1 MPEELLRI
9 DEDEKPL
16 NCGVT
21 VYRGDPQAGQAI
33 LGRDARRSVAPVRLR
48 RVHLV

>member
-21 VYRGDPQAGQAI
+21 VYRGDPQAGRS
-33 LGRDARRSVAPVRLR
+33 GR
-48 RVHLV
+48 LVLNRYDVKPY